1 MQRSTPFKL
10 GFLGVVFCLTLVF
23 GMAISTG
30 TASAHTASAHTASSN
45 CDFGCGFGNDFGYG
59 GYECG
64 FDFHDCFTSC
74 DSDGNCYA
82 IPHNL
87 FGFRDRFGFGFGFR
101 NLGFFPCHRR
111 FHHSVCF

>member
-30 TASAHTASAHTASSN
+30 TASAHTASAHTATSAHTASSN
-45 CDFGCGFGNDFGYG
+45 CGFGSNECSDSGFNGECGFG
-59 GYECG
+59 
-64 FDFHDCFTSC
+64 FHDCFTSC
-74 DSDGNCYA
+74 DADGNCVA

-87 FGFRDRFGFGFGFR
+87 F
-101 NLGFFPCHRR
+101 HRR
-111 FHHSVCF
+111 GRF